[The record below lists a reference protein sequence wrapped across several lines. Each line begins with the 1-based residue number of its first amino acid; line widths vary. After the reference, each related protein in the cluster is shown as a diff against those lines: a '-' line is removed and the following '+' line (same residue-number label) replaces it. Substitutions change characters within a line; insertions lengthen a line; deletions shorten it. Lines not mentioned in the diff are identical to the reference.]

1 VGQLGGRRLT
11 YFLIGYLRLI
21 NLRSIITMD
30 IKELVADKAIK
41 PKEKTE
47 TISRALLDGSISMKD
62 VIEFAAKGKDP
73 VKATCIESIEFAT
86 KQNPEIANEHVLA
99 FVTQTLT
106 EKAPR
111 VKWESAKVVG
121 NIAHLFPSGLDKAI
135 SNLLVNTEHS
145 GTVVRW
151 SAAYA
156 LGEILK
162 LKTKHNKELLPAV
175 EAICEREEKNSI
187 RKIYLSAIKAIK
199 K

>member
-1 VGQLGGRRLT
+1 MNIGD
-11 YFLIGYLRLI
+11 LI
-21 NLRSIITMD
+21 
-30 IKELVADKAIK
+30 KDKAIK

-47 TISRALLDGSISMKD
+47 QISNWLLDGTIDPKEL
-62 VIEFAAKGKDP
+62 IEFASKGKDP
-73 VKATCIESIEFAT
+73 VKATCIEAIEFAS
-86 KQNPEIANEHVLA
+86 KQKPAIADENVFL
-99 FVTQTLT
+99 FVTNALT

-121 NIAHLFPSGLDKAI
+121 NIAHLFPAKLDTAI
-135 SNLLVNTEHS
+135 ANLLVNSEHE

-162 LKTKHNKELLPAV
+162 LKTNQNKELLPAI

-187 RKIYLSAIKAIK
+187 RKIYLTALKELK